1 MTQDSGK
8 SCSSWLMPQ
17 KYKLNQYL
25 NICSLFDQVGPGQGS
40 GGPSSI
46 TARGSLVVEGGGRRA
61 STTSYHCL
69 SFPLLGN
76 IFLTENKKKKDIQ
89 WKLLVSFNVSSLHR
103 LWLTPAHKRENRKTP
118 WLHLHLVRAESR
130 IGECERV
137 NDCLVINSVRWEM
150 SWLRCAEVC
159 DGSHWRTAG
168 QKPRPVVS
176 PDNQ

>member
-1 MTQDSGK
+1 MTQDPGK

-40 GGPSSI
+40 EGPSSI
-46 TARGSLVVEGGGRRA
+46 TARGSLVPGSPGRGQEGLN
-61 STTSYHCL
+61 YHCL

-76 IFLTENKKKKDIQ
+76 IFLTENKEKKDIQ

-118 WLHLHLVRAESR
+118 WLHLHLVRAESSKE
-130 IGECERV
+130 ECKGV
-137 NDCLVINSVRWEM
+137 NDCLVINSVEM
-150 SWLRCAEVC
+150 SWLRKCAEVC
-159 DGSHWRTAG
+159 GGSDWRTGG
-168 QKPRPVVS
+168 Q
-176 PDNQ
+176 